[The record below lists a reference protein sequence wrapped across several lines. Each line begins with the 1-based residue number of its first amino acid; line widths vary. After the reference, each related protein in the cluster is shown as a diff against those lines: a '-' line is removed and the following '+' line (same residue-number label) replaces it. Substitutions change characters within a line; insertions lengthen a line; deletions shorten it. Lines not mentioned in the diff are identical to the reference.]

1 MIKLI
6 KNIIQ
11 FFKDIKRAKQ
21 IVKNL
26 NKEISKHEKNLFIA
40 KRYQLNNERFF
51 EEEIINILTSIK
63 NK

>member
-40 KRYQLNNERFF
+40 KRYQLNDKRFF
-51 EEEIINILTSIK
+51 EEEIIDILTSIK